1 MKKILLVAFLA
12 LGTAQVQAQNIG
24 DIANTIQTIQK
35 VNNVAST
42 AKNIANTLK
51 LALGLNKGQGNKL
64 TNIFSSYLKNTNGIA
79 NLANSDMATYA
90 AKLAGFNTNTIGQI
104 KGVLTAAQYA
114 KLLGLGNSSNNNA
127 GSAASLL
134 SGLGALSGK
143 NTDNTSDNTMNI
155 ITGLLNAAK

>member
-12 LGTAQVQAQNIG
+12 LGATQVQAQNLG

-51 LALGLNKGQGNKL
+51 LALGLNKGQNNKL
-64 TNIFSSYLKNTNGIA
+64 TNIFSSYLKNTNSIS
-79 NLANSDMATYA
+79 NLANSDMAAYG

-114 KLLGLGNSSNNNA
+114 KLLGLGGNNNNA
-127 GSAASLL
+127 GSAANLL

-143 NTDNTSDNTMNI
+143 NTNNTSDNTMNI
-155 ITGLLNAAK
+155 ISSLLSAAK